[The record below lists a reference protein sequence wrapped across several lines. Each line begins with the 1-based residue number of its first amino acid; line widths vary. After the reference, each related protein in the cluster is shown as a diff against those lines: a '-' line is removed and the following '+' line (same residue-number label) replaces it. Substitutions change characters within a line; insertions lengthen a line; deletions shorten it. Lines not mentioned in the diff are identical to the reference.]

1 MSKIIIKNTHNADSR
16 TADENLTKEQ
26 LYEATEL
33 HREDVARGMKYI
45 AEQLIAAGQKHDWTK
60 IKYFDQYAEDVLS
73 EHTDEEFKSKE
84 WYNLHIHDERH
95 HVTTNAHP
103 DLTLID
109 CIEHAVDCIMA
120 GKGRFGDISS
130 EFLDIP
136 PEVLYRAYWGT
147 IRELNDIVEVSNAEE
162 LNDNG

>member
-26 LYEATEL
+26 LYAATEL

-95 HVTTNAHP
+95 HVTTNSHP